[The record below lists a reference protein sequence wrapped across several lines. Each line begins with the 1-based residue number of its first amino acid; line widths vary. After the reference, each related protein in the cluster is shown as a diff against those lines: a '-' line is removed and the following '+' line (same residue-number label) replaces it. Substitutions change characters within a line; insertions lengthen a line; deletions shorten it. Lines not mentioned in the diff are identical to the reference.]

1 MEIVGAIIVIV
12 YICFI
17 VVSMI
22 TISIGNLQIE
32 MEEYKSRNKEKESP
46 E

>member
-1 MEIVGAIIVIV
+1 MEIVGAVIVIV

-22 TISIGNLQIE
+22 TISIGNLQISI
-32 MEEYKSRNKEKESP
+32 EEYKSRNERNEN